1 MNASGSQQ
9 TVSQDAPTGS
19 PHAAGA
25 VVSRKAERSIVRG
38 PDGGELVRRAR
49 RGDQGALD
57 QLLRDARPR
66 ALAVALKMLRNPD
79 DADDAVQD
87 AFLKVWKNLGRFEGR
102 ASFSTWVH
110 RIVMNACLDLR
121 RRQACRPGSAEDAT
135 MSDDGAE
142 DVVEPETPERAL
154 GRAEVGTLVH
164 DALATLAP
172 VHRQAL
178 TLRELEDHSYE
189 EIAQAAGCPIGT
201 VMSRLHHARKK
212 LAEELHACLASDGPV
227 LCAA

>member
-1 MNASGSQQ
+1 MNASRHQQ
-9 TVSQDAPTGS
+9 STSEGAPTGS

-25 VVSRKAERSIVRG
+25 VVSKRTERPIVRG

-66 ALAVALKMLRNPD
+66 AMSVALKMLRNPD

-121 RRQACRPGSAEDAT
+121 RRQACRPGGADDA
-135 MSDDGAE
+135 SGGDERAE
-142 DVVEPETPERAL
+142 DVVSPETPERAL
-154 GRAEVGTLVH
+154 GRAEVGALVQ
-164 DALATLAP
+164 DALATLSP

-189 EIAQAAGCPIGT
+189 EIAEAAACPIGT

-212 LAEELHACLASDGPV
+212 LADELHACLLSEAPA

>member
-9 TVSQDAPTGS
+9 TTSEDAPTGS
-19 PHAAGA
+19 PHVAGA
-25 VVSRKAERSIVRG
+25 VVSRKAERAIVRG

-49 RGDQGALD
+49 RGDRPALD

-66 ALAVALKMLRNPD
+66 AMAVALKMLRNPD

-121 RRQACRPGSAEDAT
+121 RRQACRPGSAEDAAG
-135 MSDDGAE
+135 DDAVDE
-142 DVVEPETPERAL
+142 VIAPETPERAL
-154 GRAEVGTLVH
+154 GRAEVGTLVQ
-164 DALATLAP
+164 DALATLSP

-178 TLRELEDHSYE
+178 TLRELEEHSYE
-189 EIAQAAGCPIGT
+189 EIAQTAACPIGT

-212 LAEELHACLASDGPV
+212 LAEELHACFAGEAPA